1 MSIVR
6 LNEAALYAMGMDRVT
21 VNALTHFIRQIGA
34 EEGGHT
40 LPQVADQVDNL
51 DLAFASAP
59 QPGVT
64 LDPADWQAPV
74 PAMPQGPDDQA
85 PLAVMAALVE
95 SLQTEVRSLAEQ
107 LAVARAEINEVK
119 QGPMP

>member
-1 MSIVR
+1 
-6 LNEAALYAMGMDRVT
+6 MDAVK
-21 VNALTHFIRQIGA
+21 
-34 EEGGHT
+34 
-40 LPQVADQVDNL
+40 DQ
-51 DLAFASAP
+51 FAHPRASW
-59 QPGVT
+59 
-64 LDPADWQAPV
+64 LDPADGQAPA
-74 PAMPQGPDDQA
+74 PATPQAQDDPA

>member
-40 LPQVADQVDNL
+40 LPQVAEQADAME
-51 DLAFASAP
+51 LAMGSMQLP
-59 QPGVT
+59 SMPM
-64 LDPADWQAPV
+64 DPTDWQAPA
-74 PAMPQGPDDQA
+74 PAAPQAQDDQA

-107 LAVARAEINEVK
+107 LALARAEINEVK

>member
-6 LNEAALYAMGMDRVT
+6 LNEAALYALGMDRVT
-21 VNALTHFIRQIGA
+21 VNALTHFIRQVGA

-40 LPQVADQVDNL
+40 LPQVAGQVDNL
-51 DLAFASAP
+51 DLAFGTVP
-59 QPGVT
+59 QPS
-64 LDPADWQAPV
+64 LAHDPADWQAPALAV
-74 PAMPQGPDDQA
+74 PQAQDDQA
-85 PLAVMAALVE
+85 PLAVMAAMVE

>member
-34 EEGGHT
+34 EEGGPT
-40 LPQVADQVDNL
+40 LPQVVDQVDSL
-51 DLAFASAP
+51 DTAFASAP
-59 QPGVT
+59 QPSMA
-64 LDPADWQAPV
+64 LDPADWQAPA
-74 PAMPQGPDDQA
+74 PAAPQAQDDPA